1 MPCRG
6 SRPQIESFEQISLDL
21 DKTMSWLMDN
31 EGIHSTVR
39 CVPCDR
45 KMSLIRDNEKVDGKV
60 W

>member
-1 MPCRG
+1 MPRQG
-6 SRPQIESFEQISLDL
+6 SRPQIKSFEEISLDL

-31 EGIHSTVR
+31 NGIHSTVR

-45 KMSLIRDNEKVDGKV
+45 KMSLIRDIAKLDGKV